1 MKNLIVDK
9 LFISGHSFRP
19 RCLLVSTGTDHTS
32 TAFHSAS
39 WLMSSILGIFIHLT
53 RNYFNHIYM
62 KCCSEPPNMGVRNWL
77 GSSSRALNA
86 LWALFPAPP
95 KYLWTMPVP
104 WQKMTSENEPA
115 FSNEGMWKPEDNL
128 GWLPPLRQGWPTSPG
143 RLLAPLLPQN
153 MVHLAFAHG
162 FWRPAPNPHACK
174 DIVNRATTL
183 PVLVFF
189 YYILFCHA

>member
-104 WQKMTSENEPA
+104 WQKKTSENG
-115 FSNEGMWKPEDNL
+115 NQLIRQPEMNSKKCVGSDH
-128 GWLPPLRQGWPTSPG
+128 PTDCCIT
-143 RLLAPLLPQN
+143 RFENKLKLWCFQTE
-153 MVHLAFAHG
+153 
-162 FWRPAPNPHACK
+162 RPAVWIHCDPSPWHREYEGGIIKHYPFENTDNTK
-174 DIVNRATTL
+174 KTL
-183 PVLVFF
+183 ENQQ
-189 YYILFCHA
+189 H